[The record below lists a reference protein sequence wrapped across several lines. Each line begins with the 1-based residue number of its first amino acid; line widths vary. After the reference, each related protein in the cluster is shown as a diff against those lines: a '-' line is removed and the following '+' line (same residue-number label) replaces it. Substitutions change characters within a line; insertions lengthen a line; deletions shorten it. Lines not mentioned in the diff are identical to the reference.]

1 MKNIPINLAIFF
13 TLPSLAGAAIVS
25 FEAESGSLGSAF
37 TIENGALNASGDAAI
52 VPIDINDDFTTDQP
66 TSAAH
71 VVTYN
76 VTFDTADT
84 YDLWFRVGT
93 DRGSAI
99 NSQDSVFTA
108 ARFGVIDTTSD
119 SPADW
124 TSMNRFRITQDEF
137 IWFNV
142 SAGDAPTS
150 SGYNRNSTTFNV
162 AAAGDQTW
170 QLGGREENFRIDA
183 IAFVSTNEFDGLTAL
198 EATSR
203 LDASLI
209 PEPSST
215 MLLGLVSIALLG
227 RRRRA

>member
-1 MKNIPINLAIFF
+1 
-13 TLPSLAGAAIVS
+13 
-25 FEAESGSLGSAF
+25 
-37 TIENGALNASGDAAI
+37 
-52 VPIDINDDFTTDQP
+52 
-66 TSAAH
+66 
-71 VVTYN
+71 
-76 VTFDTADT
+76 
-84 YDLWFRVGT
+84 
-93 DRGSAI
+93 
-99 NSQDSVFTA
+99 
-108 ARFGVIDTTSD
+108 
-119 SPADW
+119 
-124 TSMNRFRITQDEF
+124 MNRFRITQDEF